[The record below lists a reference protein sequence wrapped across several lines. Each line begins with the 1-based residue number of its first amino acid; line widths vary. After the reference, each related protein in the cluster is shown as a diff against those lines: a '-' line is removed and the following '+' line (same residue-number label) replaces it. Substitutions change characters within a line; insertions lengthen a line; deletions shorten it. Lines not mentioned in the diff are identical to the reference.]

1 MLSLELQH
9 DSRSAEDT
17 HIVSQANHTRQGGE
31 GGGMSRLGLRAS
43 LPQSRRGLRS
53 ALISPRGL
61 GGGTPAS
68 TEQSDKGG
76 QVGDTCLDQQ
86 SSEFVSADQ
95 KYLQ

>member
-1 MLSLELQH
+1 MP
-9 DSRSAEDT
+9 
-17 HIVSQANHTRQGGE
+17 
-31 GGGMSRLGLRAS
+31 RLGLRAS
-43 LPQSRRGLRS
+43 LLQSRRGLRS

-61 GGGTPAS
+61 VGGTPAS
-68 TEQSDKGG
+68 TEQSDNGG